1 MTKLT
6 IIAPERQPHKRFTPV
21 CAVAHDSAP
30 EAGCGRA
37 VLFGPKVIIA
47 EYAITVAAGL
57 LVAVLS
63 LRAGLQ
69 VTHARWQ
76 IVLGLYLWFIALTSA
91 LLTAH
96 AIAMAR
102 RGNCRD
108 EIADELELEH
118 TTTAILRKYRKQS
131 LWLRVPL
138 VAPFGSDARV

>member
-63 LRAGLQ
+63 LRAGLH

-76 IVLGLYLWFIALTSA
+76 IVLGLYLLSVASGA
-91 LLTAH
+91 A
-96 AIAMAR
+96 
-102 RGNCRD
+102 GC
-108 EIADELELEH
+108 
-118 TTTAILRKYRKQS
+118 S
-131 LWLRVPL
+131 LWQRCESLNFLRPKQVERFPL
-138 VAPFGSDARV
+138 IARIIRRRFPACT

>member
-1 MTKLT
+1 MPSRMIQLRKL
-6 IIAPERQPHKRFTPV
+6 V
-21 CAVAHDSAP
+21 AV
-30 EAGCGRA
+30 E
-37 VLFGPKVIIA
+37 LFYLGLKLISA
-47 EYAITVAAGL
+47 EYAIAVAAGL

-108 EIADELELEH
+108 EIADELELD
-118 TTTAILRKYRKQS
+118 TTIAILRKYRRQS
-131 LWLRVPL
+131 LWLLCRWLFRGQRCESSEFPPAETSRNDFL
-138 VAPFGSDARV
+138 